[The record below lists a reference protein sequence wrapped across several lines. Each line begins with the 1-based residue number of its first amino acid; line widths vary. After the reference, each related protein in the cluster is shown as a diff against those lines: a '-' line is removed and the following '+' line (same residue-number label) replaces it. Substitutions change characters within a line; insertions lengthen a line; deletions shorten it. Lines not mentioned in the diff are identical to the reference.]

1 MSEEEEDLN
10 EQLFNARERRGARRN
25 VISSQRSPPLI
36 TFAELFEQALYL
48 QHQRLS
54 QRKAK
59 IYFDANDEYFREE
72 QLPEVLQS
80 DVDLNGTYEIEDDQ
94 IKQKSMCE
102 DTAVHTKFANG

>member
-10 EQLFNARERRGARRN
+10 EQLFNARERRSHRRN

-48 QHQRLS
+48 QHQRLT

-59 IYFDANDEYFREE
+59 IYFDANDEYYREE
-72 QLPEVLQS
+72 QLPELLQS
-80 DVDLNGTYEIEDDQ
+80 NLNLDETYEVED
-94 IKQKSMCE
+94 
-102 DTAVHTKFANG
+102 N